1 MSYAQQCNRGHC
13 IAWGQWPPYP
23 VLDQSLSRSVS
34 ACLLV
39 QLSKQPPELTLC
51 CLLRSL
57 DREDFKL
64 FVERL
69 TQEMGKPFSIV
80 SELLI
85 LSALEVQPLEK
96 SDSAILQ
103 EIQVSKRHTPGS

>member
-1 MSYAQQCNRGHC
+1 MSHAQEC
-13 IAWGQWPPYP
+13 
-23 VLDQSLSRSVS
+23 SRSHWIG
-34 ACLLV
+34 ANDIQTLCLIGRCHVLSWA
-39 QLSKQPPELTLC
+39 SKQPPELTLRS
-51 CLLRSL
+51 LLRSL

-85 LSALEVQPLEK
+85 LSALEVQPLKK
-96 SDSAILQ
+96 SDSAIFQ
-103 EIQVSKRHTPGS
+103 EIQVSKRQTPGS